1 MKTKTVVVI
10 LSLALLLCA
19 LGCGPSEKKGPLP
32 RTIITTDGE
41 VDDIDSFI
49 RLLLY
54 SNEMDI
60 KALVYTSSKHHWAGD
75 GKGTLLLP
83 VNRTAVAPD
92 SFPQAESEPKASY
105 RWIGLDWMQELID
118 KYGQVYPNLV
128 KHDDRF
134 PSPDYL
140 ESIVKVGNIA
150 VEGDMSAPTEGS
162 EFIKSIMLDDDP
174 SPLYVQ
180 LWGGTNTV
188 ARALLSIEEEY
199 SGSAGWNNLHRKIS
213 DKVVL
218 NIIQDQDGTYLNY
231 IAKNWPEIRTVY
243 NRDQFLSFAYLWRS
257 SVPADLKPY
266 LSGSWFT
273 ENIIN
278 DHGPLAGAYLGLG
291 SGYKLGDPGDH
302 FWNPELAG
310 RMGGEINDFISEGDS
325 PSYLLLFDWGLR
337 SIRHP
342 DWGGL
347 GGRFYK
353 ESDYPATYRDP
364 HPEGGFKFG
373 HRDSE
378 EKEVSF
384 DRKAGDFNP
393 YKGEA
398 DMWYPQTRWVKVLQ
412 NDFASRADWCVSD
425 YDKANHRPVARIKG
439 GPDIKAKPGQTLTV
453 KAVISDPDGDRTDC
467 QWWQYREAGTSD
479 SILELKPEGDKV
491 TFTVPADAA
500 AGTTLHII
508 LEVSDNGTPSLTGF
522 QRVII
527 NII

>member
-1 MKTKTVVVI
+1 MRTKTTV
-10 LSLALLLCA
+10 ALLLTA
-19 LGCGPSEKKGPLP
+19 LLCVPGCGPSEEKGLRP

-41 VDDIDSFI
+41 VDDFDSFI
-49 RLLLY
+49 RLLMY

-75 GKGTLLLP
+75 GKGSLLLP
-83 VNRTAVAPD
+83 VNRAAGTSD
-92 SFPQAESEPKASY
+92 SFPQAEPEPRTSY
-105 RWIGLDWMQELID
+105 RWIGLDWMQELIG

-140 ESIVKVGNIA
+140 ESIVKVGNII
-150 VEGDMSAPTEGS
+150 VEGDMAAPTEGS

-199 SGSAGWNNLHRKIS
+199 SGSAGWNDLYRKIS

-218 NIIQDQDGTYLNY
+218 NMIQDQDGTYLNY
-231 IAKNWPEIRTVY
+231 VAKSWPEIRTVY

-257 SVPADLKPY
+257 SVPTDLKPY

-291 SGYKLGDPGDH
+291 SGYELGDPGDH
-302 FWNPELAG
+302 FWNPELAR

-342 DWGGL
+342 EWGGL

-353 ESDYPATYRDP
+353 ESDNPNVYRDP
-364 HPEGGFKFG
+364 HHEDGFRFG
-373 HRDSE
+373 RQESTGPD
-378 EKEVSF
+378 VPF
-384 DRKAGDFNP
+384 DRKVGDFNP
-393 YKGEA
+393 HKGGA
-398 DMWYPQTRWVKVLQ
+398 DMWYPQARWVKVLQ
-412 NDFASRADWCVSD
+412 NDFASGADWCVSG
-425 YDKANHRPVARIKG
+425 YDAANHRPVAKIKG
-439 GPDIKAKPGQTLTV
+439 GADIQAKPGQTVTV
-453 KAVISDPDGDRTDC
+453 KAVISDPDGDMTSC
-467 QWWQYREAGTSD
+467 SWWQYREAGTSD
-479 SILELKPEGDKV
+479 CILELKPEGANV
-491 TFTVPADAA
+491 TFTVPLDAIP
-500 AGTTLHII
+500 GTTLHII
-508 LEVSDNGTPSLTGF
+508 LEVNDDGTPSLTGF
-522 QRVII
+522 QRAIV